1 MHRWRGGHPL
11 HLIKNR
17 ARARFLTVT
26 VMGWRRRRPS
36 CLSPCRLTQFP
47 RYFPIPSPPPIFL
60 VLGMAWKGT
69 PWRSTDVGCW
79 FDFMAP
85 VCRGAFINTLAWSE
99 RACSGASDLWLV
111 TGSCALFRGRG
122 CTPVR
127 GIFRGKFY
135 DGLFDAASS
144 HQLSYRRKEHE
155 CSIRQL
161 QLLTRISLH
170 SHSKEDSNAYSFA
183 GE

>member
-1 MHRWRGGHPL
+1 
-11 HLIKNR
+11 
-17 ARARFLTVT
+17 
-26 VMGWRRRRPS
+26 
-36 CLSPCRLTQFP
+36 
-47 RYFPIPSPPPIFL
+47 
-60 VLGMAWKGT
+60 
-69 PWRSTDVGCW
+69 
-79 FDFMAP
+79 MAP
-85 VCRGAFINTLAWSE
+85 VCPGAFINTLAWSE

-144 HQLSYRRKEHE
+144 HQLSNRRKEHE

-161 QLLTRISLH
+161 QLQTRISLH
-170 SHSKEDSNAYSFA
+170 SHSKEDSNVYSFA
-183 GE
+183 GERASEKPPPYPPHSPFHSYFCFITLSLAFEDLRIVPLFPSPHLRHLSAHFIVVESCAASREMHSFVIGLWPSANSRSPLTL